1 MAYNMMSNSNYLDT
15 KSYTLFLS
23 SADKV
28 SGTNNNAIFD
38 IKWESFLPKE
48 FTQFKVAYSFVTT
61 GGYYLDVSLNGKQ
74 NNYNN
79 CRIVADFNSRS
90 CSYDSALIGPSLTL
104 GYAQRD
110 IQITGSSS
118 NCFSSFFYQFPGKTI
133 FTPTQNSLNIRVY
146 NPGLQV
152 GVVNQLLVNTLVN
165 GTPIG
170 DMTNWNMVLEFV
182 PISQSQQNVLQAS
195 AYTK

>member
-1 MAYNMMSNSNYLDT
+1 MAYNMMSNFNYLDT

-48 FTQFKVAYSFVTT
+48 FTQFKVAYSFVST
-61 GGYYLDVSLNGKQ
+61 GGYYFDIPTGATPS
-74 NNYNN
+74 NYNN
-79 CRIVADFNSRS
+79 CRIVADFNARS
-90 CSYDSALIGPSLTL
+90 CSYDSGVKGPSLTL

-118 NCFSSFFYQFPGKTI
+118 NSFSSFFYQYPGKTI
-133 FTPTQNSLNIRVY
+133 FTPTQNSLNIKIY
-146 NPGLQV
+146 NPGPQLS
-152 GVVNQLLVNTLVN
+152 VVNQLLVNTNATGVS
-165 GTPIG
+165 TG
-170 DMTNWNMVLEFV
+170 DMTSWNMVMEFV
-182 PISQSQQNVLQAS
+182 PISQSQQKVLQAS